1 MFLDITYAHPMM
13 EACPSTWPFCPEART
28 LLSGQLEPGD
38 LYEMLAR
45 ATAGSGSE
53 HLWKGGAPNPVQMM
67 SWAEHRRRR
76 VLERVIDSCEAFKV
90 DLLVLPEYS
99 VRPET
104 VEWLKNLL
112 AGKRVAVLAGT
123 FMDFRQSPLSNNLAA
138 QLTLLWPVPK
148 EIDTCARNGREGLQT
163 GQIGRCNRCA
173 DASGQLVPSTSA
185 SLMRSKSNF
194 SSAC

>member
-1 MFLDITYAHPMM
+1 M
-13 EACPSTWPFCPEART
+13 
-28 LLSGQLEPGD
+28 LSGQLEPGD

-112 AGKRVAVLAGT
+112 AGKRVPHHTRSSALT
-123 FMDFRQSPLSNNLAA
+123 QSPSLSAL
-138 QLTLLWPVPK
+138 
-148 EIDTCARNGREGLQT
+148 
-163 GQIGRCNRCA
+163 
-173 DASGQLVPSTSA
+173 
-185 SLMRSKSNF
+185 F
-194 SSAC
+194 SSRRHRGRSDIHIPYLQHVVPTSRVGW